1 MANPNAWGALT
12 SPWGTYPAGYWDSV
26 PAVLSP
32 NPTSWNNVTGTWG
45 SYPTNTWQDLPI
57 TQVAKTLDIRWN
69 IKTSV
74 GKTLQF
80 VWNVK
85 SLPVGKSL
93 GLQWNTRHIAPYVP
107 GALYTDNFTRGVSPG
122 TDLSGGSF
130 TWDQSGG
137 EGQTLITE
145 NGYARN
151 MNLFAIAVAGVPNL
165 PQIGAS
171 QFAQLQVSDIT
182 HLGWTSKK
190 SGPAVYVSDI
200 SGGSFS
206 GAFYGLQEADLN
218 GLTAAIVLRDGGGGT
233 IVGSAFNLPAALKVG
248 DVFRLEYWT
257 PTDYAAAGKG
267 SISGDTLIAF
277 FNGVELYRVLASVS
291 PLWDGPQSV
300 RRPGFFI
307 TDSYYIVNQGE
318 KDFWDNF
325 SGGTLGATPGPQTK
339 TLELKWNVA
348 QATVPVATPVGVN
361 LGLVWNVQTTTSK
374 SLQTVWNTS
383 AVTSKSLQGVWNVR
397 ALVAKPVDLRWNVTS
412 LVFKSLGTVWNV
424 RTLTTKS
431 LDQRW
436 NVYTLTTKSLD
447 VRWNVYTVAFTRIKL
462 YWNVN
467 TSVNQSLELKWAVA
481 APIGGPFQPTDL
493 AGCAIWFDAS
503 QLSAEPIDP
512 WPNLANPA
520 LPGTMVG
527 SPAPSLRTNA
537 LNGKPVVRFNTNQAR
552 VRITNT
558 DIDLNWTILY
568 VGRMW
573 GTAAGRIVDSI
584 YPPSNLLIGY
594 WNGFEDVFYIE
605 GFTVPDIRKS
615 QTTNWHFYTG
625 TGEGVPGDA
634 KVWLYSN
641 GVFISGDHQV
651 TGGWKGNFAI
661 NGYSPTGT
669 EETCDCEVAEVIQ
682 YNRKLSD
689 VERKQVEDYLNAKWF
704 GVVAPQPVGKSLGLS
719 WNVQQNVIP
728 VGKSLAFV
736 WNTQQTVSKSLG
748 LQWNVAQ
755 TTTNSLGLV
764 WNLAQTTSKSLQ
776 TVWNL
781 RQTTF
786 KALELDWAIRAT
798 VTNQV
803 SLVWRILN
811 QPVGKSVG
819 FVWNVTSVTGKST
832 SLVWNIKATTAAVLL
847 LRWNTASF
855 VTTNIQ
861 FIWRV
866 YHPVPAGVQRQFL
879 WKVAQLAGN
888 EVSIRWNTRLATTY
902 WVAVINGQVVYIPVV
917 KVGDVWTPVTKG
929 SDAYTPIAHSS
940 DIWTP
945 VNTGASSWT

>member
-325 SGGTLGATPGPQTK
+325 SGGTLGAGPQTK

-348 QATVPVATPVGVN
+348 QATVPVATPVGIN
-361 LGLVWNVQTTTSK
+361 LGLVWNTKAVTSK
-374 SLQTVWNTS
+374 SLQTVWNTN
-383 AVTSKSLQGVWNVR
+383 AVTSKSFQ
-397 ALVAKPVDLRWNVTS
+397 TI
-412 LVFKSLGTVWNV
+412 WNV
-424 RTLTTKS
+424 RTLVAQTID
-431 LDQRW
+431 LRW
-436 NVYTLTTKSLD
+436 NINARLSVGIDLTFIWNTANKTFITFQFI
-447 VRWNVYTVAFTRIKL
+447 WNVTTPV
-462 YWNVN
+462 
-467 TSVNQSLELKWAVA
+467 
-481 APIGGPFQPTDL
+481 
-493 AGCAIWFDAS
+493 
-503 QLSAEPIDP
+503 
-512 WPNLANPA
+512 
-520 LPGTMVG
+520 
-527 SPAPSLRTNA
+527 
-537 LNGKPVVRFNTNQAR
+537 GKPV
-552 VRITNT
+552 
-558 DIDLNWTILY
+558 
-568 VGRMW
+568 
-573 GTAAGRIVDSI
+573 S
-584 YPPSNLLIGY
+584 LI
-594 WNGFEDVFYIE
+594 
-605 GFTVPDIRKS
+605 
-615 QTTNWHFYTG
+615 
-625 TGEGVPGDA
+625 
-634 KVWLYSN
+634 
-641 GVFISGDHQV
+641 
-651 TGGWKGNFAI
+651 WK
-661 NGYSPTGT
+661 
-669 EETCDCEVAEVIQ
+669 
-682 YNRKLSD
+682 
-689 VERKQVEDYLNAKWF
+689 
-704 GVVAPQPVGKSLGLS
+704 
-719 WNVQQNVIP
+719 
-728 VGKSLAFV
+728 
-736 WNTQQTVSKSLG
+736 
-748 LQWNVAQ
+748 
-755 TTTNSLGLV
+755 
-764 WNLAQTTSKSLQ
+764 
-776 TVWNL
+776 
-781 RQTTF
+781 
-786 KALELDWAIRAT
+786 IRACT
-798 VTNQV
+798 AKDL
-803 SLVWRILN
+803 SLVWDTR
-811 QPVGKSVG
+811 
-819 FVWNVTSVTGKST
+819 
-832 SLVWNIKATTAAVLL
+832 
-847 LRWNTASF
+847 
-855 VTTNIQ
+855 
-861 FIWRV
+861 FI
-866 YHPVPAGVQRQFL
+866 A
-879 WKVAQLAGN
+879 
-888 EVSIRWNTRLATTY
+888 
-902 WVAVINGQVVYIPVV
+902 
-917 KVGDVWTPVTKG
+917 VWTPVTLPPVT
-929 SDAYTPIAHSS
+929 SITPVPLPPVTVMTPVIPPATTYVTVPAGS
-940 DIWTP
+940 DIWTEIIDP
-945 VNTGASSWT
+945 RTPWR